1 MAGESWQHPGA
12 PVEAGPGNG
21 TRILFD
27 QPLEGPPQLDS
38 TTGMA
43 GAQSWLDGFGGAAIF
58 AQTTQRF
65 RRVPQEYH
73 AE

>member
-43 GAQSWLDGFGGAAIF
+43 WSSELAGRLWWRRDFRSDNAAVSAGAAGIP
-58 AQTTQRF
+58 R
-65 RRVPQEYH
+65 
-73 AE
+73 